1 MVSEP
6 FDLNAL
12 KYDEWY
18 DKHKILYENELKAAK
33 IIKENVKGISL
44 EIGVGS
50 GRFAKPLNINFGL
63 DPSIEL
69 LKIARKRGIE
79 VIKGVGE
86 YLPFSNNKFDNIYLI
101 VTICFLDDPI
111 KTLNESYRVL
121 KANGN
126 IIIGF
131 VPKESKWGK
140 YYESIKESNPFY
152 KFAKFYSY
160 NEIVYLLNQAGFKV
174 IETVS
179 TLFQNPCEIE
189 KYEEP
194 INGFDKEAGFI
205 IIRAIK
211 L

>member
-1 MVSEP
+1 MVSDP
-6 FDLNAL
+6 FDTYSL

-18 DKHKILYENELKAAK
+18 EKHKILYENELNAVFRVKT
-33 IIKENVKGISL
+33 KGISL

-50 GRFAKPLNINFGL
+50 GRFAKPLNIDFGL

-86 YLPFSNNKFDNIYLI
+86 HLPFSNKKFDVIYLI
-101 VTICFLDDPI
+101 VTICFVDDPI
-111 KTLNESYRVL
+111 RTLKESNRVL
-121 KANGN
+121 KNNGS

-140 YYESIKESNPFY
+140 YYESIKDTSPFY
-152 KFAKFYSY
+152 KYATFYSY
-160 NEIVYLLNQAGFKV
+160 KEIVNMINETDFKV
-174 IETVS
+174 VETIS
-179 TLFQNPCEIE
+179 TLFQNVNQKEI
-189 KYEEP
+189 YEEP
-194 INGFDKEAGFI
+194 INGYNSDAGFI
-205 IIRAIK
+205 IIKAMK